1 MAGLSTVLFSPP
13 TPGTFSL
20 AIGQA
25 AFSLVVMLFSIVTP
39 ARLET
44 ATARVVDVALGLAI
58 SLLVS
63 VLMWPWVWSKR

>member
-1 MAGLSTVLFSPP
+1 
-13 TPGTFSL
+13 
-20 AIGQA
+20 
-25 AFSLVVMLFSIVTP
+25 MLFSIVTP

-63 VLMWPWVWSKR
+63 VLMWPRGVVQTLNKRFSEAMTTACDFYVASRGLDGRWCDR